1 METFPVHN
9 NQSVCVRV
17 YQQPAAGQQQNII
30 RARTMTRPQPPP
42 APPPA
47 HNVPRIYTRYLH
59 CFCNSKSKSERG
71 FSEHFTCTTEWGTRI
86 SCHQYQGASRHS
98 RSFRYIYIYY
108 LFLLTA
114 GGMVVVCVLTVLF
127 CHAIIS
133 FTFGMSN
140 LVFWILTCCQCPFP
154 CQQYKGV

>member
-1 METFPVHN
+1 M
-9 NQSVCVRV
+9 Q
-17 YQQPAAGQQQNII
+17 Y
-30 RARTMTRPQPPP
+30 
-42 APPPA
+42 
-47 HNVPRIYTRYLH
+47 
-59 CFCNSKSKSERG
+59 
-71 FSEHFTCTTEWGTRI
+71 TCTTDWDTRI
-86 SCHQYQGASRHS
+86 SCQYQLIALDIS
-98 RSFRYIYIYY
+98 YIIYLELFYIKIFTVDY

-114 GGMVVVCVLTVLF
+114 GGMLVVCVLTILF